1 VAAERSQAKAL
12 EASQAGGAELTDDQR
27 RRAQCSTWIAMAQ
40 ARRGRTSEAARTIGP
55 VLRFYRELAAKNHG
69 DQWLPL
75 ELAGALYAEALSDPA
90 RSAALLGEAAAL
102 VNGLSPQ
109 LRTVYDVRQWRERIQ
124 QAQSGT
130 R

>member
-1 VAAERSQAKAL
+1 MSQSAAA
-12 EASQAGGAELTDDQR
+12 
-27 RRAQCSTWIAMAQ
+27 AQ
-40 ARRGRTSEAARTIGP
+40 AIAP
-55 VLRFYRELAAKNHG
+55 VVKFQRELAAKNHG

-90 RSAALLGEAAAL
+90 RRAALLGEAAAL

-109 LRTVYDVRQWRERIQ
+109 LRTVYDVRQWRERIRQAQ
-124 QAQSGT
+124 QAA